1 MGATERIAE
10 LVKTMREREIEE
22 MLDFAEFLL
31 AKRDREKADASA
43 TLDKYA
49 GRYDGVKWRRE
60 DLYDRAGL
68 R

>member
-1 MGATERIAE
+1 MGATERIALLIE
-10 LVKTMREREIEE
+10 KMREREIDE
-22 MLDFAEFLL
+22 MLDFGEFLL
-31 AKRDREKADASA
+31 AKRDKEKAEALA

-49 GRYDGVKWRRE
+49 DRYDGVKWRRE